1 MRKHD
6 GPAQPDGKAEP
17 LSANERFKRSFTTYF
32 WGALILATGAHF
44 AVFDFWPA
52 MTAVDVSSTTGE
64 LTAIELP
71 PEIQIPEPPEV
82 IPRPAVPVVVP
93 GVMDEDLTIPLT
105 TFQANPVAD
114 LPAPPPPPNEALGN
128 LADAPVFTPY
138 TVRPSILNRE
148 EVTRALEREYPSL
161 LRDAGIGGTVL
172 VWFFIDEEGTAPAD
186 AGARELGSPGPGRG
200 GPEGGGRH
208 PVQPGPESGQ
218 AGAGVDLAAHHLH
231 HPVRVER
238 GMGARRWGGLRG
250 PSSLLP
256 VSPEDQAYHH
266 RHDGQDHQGGR
277 VAGKVA
283 QDFPEGEAVIL
294 PHHSQ

>member
-1 MRKHD
+1 MIR
-6 GPAQPDGKAEP
+6 GEVPVQPDGKAEL

-44 AVFDFWPA
+44 AVLDFWPA

-128 LADAPVFTPY
+128 LADAPRFTPY

-148 EVTRALEREYPSL
+148 EVTRSLEREYPSL

-172 VWFFIDEEGTAPAD
+172 VWFFIDQEGTLQ
-186 AGARELGSPGPGRG
+186 RTQV
-200 GPEGGGRH
+200 H
-208 PVQPGPESGQ
+208 ESSGHR
-218 AGAGVDLAAHHLH
+218 ALDEAAL
-231 HPVRVER
+231 
-238 GMGARRWGGLRG
+238 
-250 PSSLLP
+250 
-256 VSPEDQAYHH
+256 
-266 RHDGQDHQGGR
+266 R
-277 VAGKVA
+277 VA
-283 QDFPEGEAVIL
+283 DVIRFSPALNRDKQVPVWISL
-294 PHHSQ
+294 PITFTTR